1 MHNNHCN
8 CSCCCNHFEYCT
20 PMYNLYSWNTKYPT
34 YCTANTNNNVKPGTS
49 DIAEALAG
57 KQDKL
62 VSGTNIKTINGQSL
76 LGEGNI
82 VISGGSGG
90 SASPIT
96 VTQLGNHAVRINFN

>member
-1 MHNNHCN
+1 
-8 CSCCCNHFEYCT
+8 
-20 PMYNLYSWNTKYPT
+20 MYNLYSWNTKYPT
-34 YCTANTNNNVKPGTS
+34 YCAVNTNSNVKQGSS
-49 DIAEALAG
+49 DIAEALAT

-90 SASPIT
+90 STPSSVT
-96 VTQLGNHAVRINFN
+96 VTSLGGGAVRINFN